1 MPRCPVI
8 PGDAGQL
15 KEDLGGFPAI
25 PQRIS
30 SPFAK
35 FPLCGKSLT
44 RHRNTATMGKSS
56 SSPPLPGTVY
66 LVGAG
71 PGDPELLTRKAL
83 RLLRAADAVVYDYLV
98 TAAILAEARPGCER
112 VFVGK
117 KAGHRCRPQT
127 ETDAILVALARQG
140 KTVVRLKGGDPFIF
154 GRGGE
159 EADALAAANIPF
171 EVVPGITAALGT
183 AAFLGIPLTHRSH
196 SSALVFLTGHECT
209 GKPEGFV
216 RWEDYARLNA
226 TLCIYMGRH
235 RLETITRRLQDGGLS
250 PDTPAAI
257 VQAATTKGQ
266 REVFATLGTLA
277 KRSLTAGIAS
287 PAMVII
293 GEVAAHRVR
302 SPVRMDPGHGA
313 IFSTEKFEED
323 GIGVETAGVSSSGR
337 AARSLRIPPG

>member
-1 MPRCPVI
+1 MGKPP
-8 PGDAGQL
+8 
-15 KEDLGGFPAI
+15 
-25 PQRIS
+25 S
-30 SPFAK
+30 SP
-35 FPLCGKSLT
+35 L
-44 RHRNTATMGKSS
+44 
-56 SSPPLPGTVY
+56 LPGTVY

-71 PGDPELLTRKAL
+71 PGDPELLTRKAH

-117 KAGHRCRPQT
+117 KAGHRCRQQT

-159 EADALAAANIPF
+159 EADALAAAGIPF

-183 AAFLGIPLTHRSH
+183 AAFLGIPLTHRVH
-196 SSALVFLTGHECT
+196 SSAVVFLTGHEYA
-209 GKPEGFV
+209 GKPEASV

-235 RLETITRRLQDGGLS
+235 RLETITRRLQNGGLS
-250 PDTPAAI
+250 PNTPAAI
-257 VQAATTKGQ
+257 VQAATTQGQ

-277 KRSLTAGIAS
+277 ERSQAAGIAS

-302 SPVRMDPGHGA
+302 SPARTDAGCGA
-313 IFSTEKFEED
+313 IFFADEFEED
-323 GIGVETAGVSSSGR
+323 CVGAETVASPAGVSNPGR
-337 AARSLRIPPG
+337 AARSRRIPPG